1 MKQKNLVFGGSLLV
15 AGTSIGAGMLALPAI
30 TSFGGF
36 VPSVVLFTLVWA
48 LMLATAFF
56 FLDVNLSMKGE
67 HNFISLAGKTLGKEG
82 KAISWIF
89 YLLLL
94 YALLAA
100 YISACVPLFSFA
112 FSSLFSIEISPVFA
126 AFILPTLFG
135 GFIYLGTKGVDYLNR
150 LFMLGLIVS
159 YFFLC
164 GGLPEH
170 VEPARLLHQDILAS
184 FVSLPVIMT
193 SFGYH
198 IIIPTLVTYMNHK
211 VSLLRR
217 ALLIGSIIPFIV
229 YLLWQIL
236 ALGSLPLPMLTDAWQ
251 SGSPITESLAKAF
264 QSPWIGSIAR
274 FFSFFAIITSF
285 LGISLSLSDF
295 LTDGLRIK
303 KTWEG
308 KLLAIFLTF
317 MPPLIFIFSC
327 KNSFYIALDYAGA
340 FVSILLGILPSL
352 MALSLKHH
360 KWYQSLYGK
369 MMVYLV
375 IFLCFVIVII
385 NIFEQQGYLKSL
397 FAPYLK

>member
-1 MKQKNLVFGGSLLV
+1 MKQKNLLFGGSLLI

-30 TSFGGF
+30 TAFGGF

-100 YISACVPLFSFA
+100 YISACIPLFSFA
-112 FSSLFSIEISPVFA
+112 FSSLFSIKLSPVIA

-135 GFIYLGTKGVDYLNR
+135 GFIYLGTRGIDYLNR
-150 LFMLGLIVS
+150 LLMLGLVIS
-159 YFFLC
+159 YFLLC
-164 GGLPEH
+164 GGLPQH
-170 VEPARLLHQDILAS
+170 VEPSRLIHQDILAS

-198 IIIPTLVTYMNHK
+198 IIIPTLVTYMNHRA
-211 VSLLRR
+211 SLLRK
-217 ALLIGSIIPFIV
+217 ALLIGSSIPFVV
-229 YLLWQIL
+229 YLLWQVL
-236 ALGSLPLPMLTDAWQ
+236 ALGSLPLSNLAEAWQ
-251 SGSPITESLAKAF
+251 TGTPITESLAKAF
-264 QSPWIGSIAR
+264 HSPWIASIAR

-308 KLLAIFLTF
+308 KLIAILLTF

-327 KNSFYIALDYAGA
+327 QNSFYIALDYAGA
-340 FVSILLGILPSL
+340 FVAILLGILPSL
-352 MALSLKHH
+352 MALSLKEN
-360 KWYQSLYGK
+360 KWYQSFYGK
-369 MMVYLV
+369 TMVYLV
-375 IFLCFVIVII
+375 IFLCFAIVMI
-385 NIFEQQGYLKSL
+385 NILEQQGYLKSL
-397 FAPYLK
+397 FLSYLK